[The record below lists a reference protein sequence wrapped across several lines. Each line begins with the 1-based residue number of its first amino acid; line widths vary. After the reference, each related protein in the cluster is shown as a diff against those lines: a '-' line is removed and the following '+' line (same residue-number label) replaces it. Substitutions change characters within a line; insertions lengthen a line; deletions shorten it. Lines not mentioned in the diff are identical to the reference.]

1 MSKREGGQTADQS
14 LIDQDQV
21 LNARVSWGPSSV
33 GTEITR
39 SFRPALER
47 AIEKGKARRD
57 AIGLPTG
64 IPTPKDTSDR
74 KDLAS

>member
-1 MSKREGGQTADQS
+1 MSKQEGGQTADQS

-47 AIEKGKARRD
+47 AIEKGKARRE
-57 AIGLPTG
+57 AIGLPTAK
-64 IPTPKDTSDR
+64 PAPREASENKE
-74 KDLAS
+74 LAS